1 MFSFAGKA
9 RFLDFLT
16 TAWMTISQW
25 KVWLRKQIQWKNTD
39 PVGLHNCPMV
49 YHSEWESNSFNL
61 PLCIPSRPSLVK
73 GPKAARSVKLL
84 LIDLIFLS
92 AVAVQIAERNTDD
105 LHGAWSGHENFV
117 HSHIQ
122 YMFVSVYAHICT
134 RVCIYIY
141 TRIIYIYYVCVI
153 DLQSDRWPSRVEEQP
168 SSDQTEL

>member
-92 AVAVQIAERNTDD
+92 AVAAQIAERNTDD

-134 RVCIYIY
+134 RVCIYIH
-141 TRIIYIYYVCVI
+141 TRIMYIYYVCVWYI
-153 DLQSDRWPSRVEEQP
+153 YNLIA
-168 SSDQTEL
+168 DQAA